1 MVETK
6 WSKLMSGKSEYMSE
20 KKAEEMMVVGEERP
34 EIGDGG
40 GMRVGSGARV
50 WRWNNI
56 WNVKRGTS
64 EEYMDRVSSQDRVG
78 VNQGSIAG

>member
-50 WRWNNI
+50 
-56 WNVKRGTS
+56 
-64 EEYMDRVSSQDRVG
+64 
-78 VNQGSIAG
+78 